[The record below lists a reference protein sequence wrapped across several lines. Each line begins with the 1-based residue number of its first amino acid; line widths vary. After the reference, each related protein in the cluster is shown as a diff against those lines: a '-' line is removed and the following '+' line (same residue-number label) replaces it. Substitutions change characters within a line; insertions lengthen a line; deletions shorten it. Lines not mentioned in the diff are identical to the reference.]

1 MEIETHDWG
10 RVASV
15 SHAGVNSG
23 FGTGAVVAV
32 AGIDGAFFGADEEGC
47 GIGDG
52 EGHACWAEVFGFAG
66 GWGGEFEVFLGETE
80 HVDGP
85 SADDSVGGA
94 GDDVVGV
101 LSAD

>member
-1 MEIETHDWG
+1 M
-10 RVASV
+10 ASV
-15 SHAGVNSG
+15 SQSGVDTG
-23 FGTGAVVAV
+23 FCTGAVVAV
-32 AGIDGAFFGADEEGC
+32 ARVDCAFFGADEEGC

-52 EGHACWAEVFGFAG
+52 EGHACWTEVFGFAG
-66 GWGGEFEVFLGETE
+66 GWGHEFEVFLRETE

-85 SADDSVGGA
+85 SAYDAVGGA